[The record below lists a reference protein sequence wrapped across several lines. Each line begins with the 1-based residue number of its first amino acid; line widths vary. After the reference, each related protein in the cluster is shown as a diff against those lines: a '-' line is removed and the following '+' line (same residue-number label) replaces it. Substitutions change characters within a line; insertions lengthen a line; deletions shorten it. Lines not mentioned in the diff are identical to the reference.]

1 MIWVAVPRI
10 RDDGNRP
17 ARSACTVTAATPS
30 ASIQTSIGGS
40 VPAAGSSPANFAV
53 LDGDLSPD
61 WLERLSGSAAV
72 AVDTEAMGLVHGRD
86 RLCLVQIADAHDN
99 VCCIRILRGQS
110 AAPLLKQLM
119 ENPAVEKVFHFARFD
134 VAALGEGLGIAV
146 APLFCTK
153 VASRL
158 ARTYT
163 NRHGLKDLVQE
174 LCGVELDKG
183 AQSSDWGRVEE
194 LSEAQLAYAAN
205 DVRFLLSGRDALVR
219 MLMREERL
227 DLAVRSFACIPV
239 IAELDR
245 GRFGAIFEHRS

>member
-1 MIWVAVPRI
+1 M
-10 RDDGNRP
+10 
-17 ARSACTVTAATPS
+17 AAAPPS
-30 ASIQTSIGGS
+30 ALSSSSPSPISA
-40 VPAAGSSPANFAV
+40 PAAGSSPARFAV
-53 LDGDLSPD
+53 LDGDLTPEWHDLLGRS
-61 WLERLSGSAAV
+61 SAL

-86 RLCLVQIADAHDN
+86 RLCLVQISDDRDN

-110 AAPLLKQLM
+110 EAPLLKQLM
-119 ENPAVEKVFHFARFD
+119 EHPSIEKVFHFARFD

-146 APLFCTK
+146 QPIFCTK

-163 NRHGLKDLVQE
+163 NRHGLKELVNE

-194 LSEAQLAYAAN
+194 LSDTQLAYAAN
-205 DVRFLLSGRDALVR
+205 DVRYLLAARERLIQ
-219 MLMREERL
+219 MLTREERL
-227 DLAVRSFACIPV
+227 DLAQRSFQCIPV

>member
-1 MIWVAVPRI
+1 MAFPPVHALSHSPSRSNVA
-10 RDDGNRP
+10 
-17 ARSACTVTAATPS
+17 
-30 ASIQTSIGGS
+30 
-40 VPAAGSSPANFAV
+40 VPAAGSSPARFAV
-53 LDGDLSPD
+53 LDGDLSAE
-61 WLERLSGSAAV
+61 WHQLLSQSNAL

-86 RLCLVQIADAHDN
+86 RLCLVQISDEQDN

-110 AAPLLKQLM
+110 EAPLLKQLM
-119 ENPAVEKVFHFARFD
+119 EHPQIEKVFHFARFD

-163 NRHGLKDLVQE
+163 NRHGLKDLVNE
-174 LCGVELDKG
+174 LCSIELDKG

-194 LSEAQLAYAAN
+194 LRDKQLAYAAN
-205 DVRFLLSGRDALVR
+205 DVRYLLAARARLVE
-219 MLMREERL
+219 MLTREERL
-227 DLAVRSFACIPV
+227 ALAQRCFACIPV

>member
-1 MIWVAVPRI
+1 M
-10 RDDGNRP
+10 
-17 ARSACTVTAATPS
+17 TAALFAALSSSAPS
-30 ASIQTSIGGS
+30 TTTA
-40 VPAAGSSPANFAV
+40 PAAGSSPARFAV
-53 LDGDLSPD
+53 LDGDLTPE
-61 WLERLSGSAAV
+61 WHALLGSADAL

-86 RLCLVQIADAHDN
+86 RLCLVQISDAHDN

-110 AAPLLKQLM
+110 EAPLLKDLM
-119 ENPAVEKVFHFARFD
+119 ERADIVKVFHFARFD

-146 APLFCTK
+146 NPLFCTK

-163 NRHGLKDLVQE
+163 NRHGLKDLVNE
-174 LCGVELDKG
+174 LCSVELDKG

-194 LSEAQLAYAAN
+194 LSDAQLAYAAN
-205 DVRFLLSGRDALVR
+205 DVRYLLPARQQLIR
-219 MLMREERL
+219 MLVREERL
-227 DLAVRSFACIPV
+227 DLAERSFQCIPV

>member
-1 MIWVAVPRI
+1 MAKA
-10 RDDGNRP
+10 RP
-17 ARSACTVTAATPS
+17 IQAMTSTA
-30 ASIQTSIGGS
+30 
-40 VPAAGSSPANFAV
+40 PAAGSSPARFAV
-53 LDGDLSPD
+53 LDGDLTPEWLQLLSASPV
-61 WLERLSGSAAV
+61 V

-86 RLCLVQIADAHDN
+86 RLCLVQIADGDDN

-110 AAPLLKQLM
+110 EAPLLKQLM
-119 ENPAVEKVFHFARFD
+119 ENPQVEKVFHFARFD
-134 VAALGEGLGIAV
+134 VAAMGEGLGIAV

-163 NRHGLKDLVQE
+163 NRHGLKELVQE

-205 DVRFLLSGRDALVR
+205 DVRYLIAARERLIQMLV
-219 MLMREERL
+219 REERL
-227 DLAVRSFACIPV
+227 DLAQRSFACIPV

-245 GRFGAIFEHRS
+245 GRYGAIFEHRS

>member
-1 MIWVAVPRI
+1 MA
-10 RDDGNRP
+10 P
-17 ARSACTVTAATPS
+17 APSNTLTSASPSGPS
-30 ASIQTSIGGS
+30 A
-40 VPAAGSSPANFAV
+40 PAAGSAPARFAV
-53 LDGDLSPD
+53 LDGDLSPE
-61 WLERLSGSAAV
+61 WHELLSRSTAL

-86 RLCLVQIADAHDN
+86 RLCLVQISDEHDH
-99 VCCIRILRGQS
+99 VCCIRILRGQRE
-110 AAPLLKQLM
+110 APLLKDLM
-119 ENPAVEKVFHFARFD
+119 ERVDIVKVFHFARFD

-146 APLFCTK
+146 IPLFCTK

-163 NRHGLKDLVQE
+163 NRHGLKELVNE

-205 DVRFLLSGRDALVR
+205 DVRYLLAAREQLTQMLV
-219 MLMREERL
+219 REERL
-227 DLAVRSFACIPV
+227 TLAERSFQCIPV

-245 GRFGAIFEHRS
+245 GRFGAIFEHRC